1 MRPLALWLGVGLL
14 LVGDT
19 EFEPDLDR
27 AGPPAAGA
35 SQSSPRRTRPRPPR
49 PSLACDYARATAGA
63 TGDEGSERCQ
73 MISGAILINLYVKHG
88 TAHRPIRK
96 TSDYNR

>member
-27 AGPPAAGA
+27 AGLPRLVHPVISSANPPPTTSAEPGLRLRAGNGWRD
-35 SQSSPRRTRPRPPR
+35 RRR
-49 PSLACDYARATAGA
+49 S
-63 TGDEGSERCQ
+63 
-73 MISGAILINLYVKHG
+73 V
-88 TAHRPIRK
+88 
-96 TSDYNR
+96 

>member
-27 AGPPAAGA
+27 AGLPRLVHPIHLLGEPAADHLDHLGQIWHA
-35 SQSSPRRTRPRPPR
+35 TTR
-49 PSLACDYARATAGA
+49 
-63 TGDEGSERCQ
+63 
-73 MISGAILINLYVKHG
+73 
-88 TAHRPIRK
+88 
-96 TSDYNR
+96 